1 VQKVIDIEEGKLGF
15 TLTIRTYVTPNGTM
29 IQKIGIKPDKGLET
43 PVFELSKDEQRELS
57 RATNDKSIEEYLN
70 RKIDYTDQTRK
81 EFLDL
86 LKEKKYAISD
96 KVASYTLKQRVF
108 RGKGIP
114 LYDLEF
120 DTELDKALEIYR

>member
-1 VQKVIDIEEGKLGF
+1 
-15 TLTIRTYVTPNGTM
+15 M

-43 PVFELSKDEQRELS
+43 PVFELSKDEQRELT
-57 RATNDKSIEEYLN
+57 RANNDKSIEEYLN
-70 RKIDYTDQTRK
+70 SKIDYNDQTRK

-86 LKEKKYAISD
+86 LKDKKYAISD

-108 RGKGIP
+108 RGKNLP

-120 DTELDKALEIYR
+120 DTELNKALELYR